1 MVNKFRDIYDTLKN
15 EINEGLYNDA
25 MVLPTEMA
33 LIERF
38 GTSRNTVRRAIQ
50 LLNEDGLVYSVKGR
64 GVVILE
70 RIEIDKKSFKVGN
83 FQGLKALSADTE
95 VEKKTIVQEFH
106 ELTVDDSLAKKF
118 HFRLVKEYT
127 L

>member
-1 MVNKFRDIYDTLKN
+1 MNKFRDIYDTLKN
-15 EINEGLYNDA
+15 EINEGLYNDT

-83 FQGLKALSADTE
+83 FQGLKALSSDTE
-95 VEKKTIVQEFH
+95 VEKKTIVQEFR
-106 ELTVDDSLAKKF
+106 ELTVDVSLAKKF

>member
-15 EINEGLYNDA
+15 EINEGLYNDT

-83 FQGLKALSADTE
+83 FQGLKALSSDTE
-95 VEKKTIVQEFH
+95 VEKKTIVQEFR